1 MIKMSRIQTFINEA
15 IRIAKDDSHGYSQ
28 INRTGN
34 PDFDCSYL
42 VYHCAYTAGYDV
54 PKAGTRYTGTI
65 IEHFTKA
72 GWRVDP
78 FDGILYDLDPGD
90 LLLNVTNHVAIYVGN
105 NQLVEASHDENGG
118 ITGPKHG
125 DQTGEEIRIGPVYN
139 YPWEYVLTA
148 PAESSSDSNNKN
160 DLIML
165 LKKALEIAEAL

>member
-1 MIKMSRIQTFINEA
+1 MSRIKAFIDEA
-15 IRIAKDDSHGYSQ
+15 IKIAKDESHGYSQ
-28 INRTGN
+28 NNRWG
-34 PDFDCSYL
+34 PDYDCSSL
-42 VYHCAYTAGYDV
+42 VYHCATVAGYDL
-54 PKAGTRYTGTI
+54 PKSGTRYTGTI

-78 FDGILYDLDPGD
+78 FDGNLYDLDPGD
-90 LLLNVTNHVAIYVGN
+90 LLLNVTNHVAIYIGN
-105 NQLVEASHDENGG
+105 NQLVEASCDENGG

-125 DQTGEEIRIGPVYN
+125 DQTGKEIRIGPVYN

-148 PAESSSDSNNKN
+148 PAESSSDFNNKS